1 MVGDFA
7 TIKILVGCKLSSLI
21 YSPFPIRYSSLVTP
35 MEIPR
40 LHPDTIEQVK
50 QRTDIVDVV
59 SEHVVLRKQGKDFVG
74 LCPFHDDKSPSFSV
88 SPGKQFYYCF
98 SCGAGGN
105 AIKFLMELGKRP
117 FSDVV
122 LALAQRYDVPVQTLK
137 PEERQEFQ
145 RQVSLREQL
154 YELVAI
160 ASKFYEHALYQ
171 SAGSAA
177 LEYLEAKRGLNRA
190 TMQQFQLGYAPGGW
204 ETLTGYLIQQK
215 KYPVELVERAGL
227 IVPRKTGDGYYD
239 RFRDRLMIPI
249 HDLQGRVVGFG
260 GRTLTDEQP
269 KYLNSPDTE
278 LFDKGKLLFGLDK
291 ARAAIAKQDQAV
303 IVEGYFD
310 VIALHHAGITNV
322 VAAMGTALSS
332 AQVRQLL
339 RYTESKRIILN
350 FDADNAGTKAAER
363 AVGEVETLAYRGDIQ
378 LRVLNIPDG
387 KDPDDFLKTHAAS
400 EYQTLLDEAPLWLD
414 WQMEQAIA
422 DKDLK
427 QSDQFQLAVQ
437 AIVKLLGN
445 LPSATLRTHYIHRYA
460 ERLSHGDSHLMLR
473 LEEDLR
479 LQVRGERWHG
489 RSQKWQT
496 KSDRN
501 LLEEAEI
508 QLLRLYLYAPQYQA
522 AIVAA
527 LEERDLEFSL
537 SHHRFLWRQIQDV
550 EDTKAGEEQIRE
562 LEDAAIAP
570 AVHSPTLLS
579 LIQDRCTDYPAEM
592 MQLYSLF
599 QLDEKTKRD
608 ILRVDLTIR
617 AATAAMERIMC
628 EKRCRHFQQLLAGT
642 DDSSAPEL
650 GQYYWQKIHT
660 EKRRIADLDRERQVS
675 FEDLVQAPWVGDG
688 Q

>member
-1 MVGDFA
+1 MQTLF
-7 TIKILVGCKLSSLI
+7 THH
-21 YSPFPIRYSSLVTP
+21 SPLAIP

-105 AIKFLMELGKRP
+105 AIKFLMELGKRS

-122 LALAQRYDVPVQTLK
+122 MSLAQRYDVPMQTLK

-160 ASKFYEHALYQ
+160 AAKFYEHALYQ

-204 ETLTGYLIQQK
+204 ETLTGYLVEQK

-278 LFDKGKLLFGLDK
+278 LFDKGKLLFALDK

-339 RYTESKRIILN
+339 RYTE
-350 FDADNAGTKAAER
+350 
-363 AVGEVETLAYRGDIQ
+363 
-378 LRVLNIPDG
+378 
-387 KDPDDFLKTHAAS
+387 
-400 EYQTLLDEAPLWLD
+400 
-414 WQMEQAIA
+414 
-422 DKDLK
+422 
-427 QSDQFQLAVQ
+427 
-437 AIVKLLGN
+437 
-445 LPSATLRTHYIHRYA
+445 
-460 ERLSHGDSHLMLR
+460 
-473 LEEDLR
+473 
-479 LQVRGERWHG
+479 
-489 RSQKWQT
+489 
-496 KSDRN
+496 
-501 LLEEAEI
+501 
-508 QLLRLYLYAPQYQA
+508 
-522 AIVAA
+522 
-527 LEERDLEFSL
+527 
-537 SHHRFLWRQIQDV
+537 
-550 EDTKAGEEQIRE
+550 
-562 LEDAAIAP
+562 
-570 AVHSPTLLS
+570 
-579 LIQDRCTDYPAEM
+579 
-592 MQLYSLF
+592 
-599 QLDEKTKRD
+599 
-608 ILRVDLTIR
+608 
-617 AATAAMERIMC
+617 
-628 EKRCRHFQQLLAGT
+628 
-642 DDSSAPEL
+642 
-650 GQYYWQKIHT
+650 
-660 EKRRIADLDRERQVS
+660 
-675 FEDLVQAPWVGDG
+675 
-688 Q
+688 